1 MIVLGYSTR
10 MYSHIIQN
18 SLMPPLLSYLLL
30 HKGPEVLAHDGH
42 WSRHQSMTFPTQI
55 LFLWRRRGP
64 GGCYHDVIP
73 DNHEK
78 NIILTFVRLR
88 IRPPALSVRIA

>member
-1 MIVLGYSTR
+1 

-42 WSRHQSMTFPTQI
+42 WSHHQSMTFPTQI
-55 LFLWRRRGP
+55 PSLWRRREPDGYCH
-64 GGCYHDVIP
+64 GVIP
-73 DNHEK
+73 NNHET
-78 NIILTFVRLR
+78 NTILTFVRLR
-88 IRPPALSVRIA
+88 KRPLVLSARIA